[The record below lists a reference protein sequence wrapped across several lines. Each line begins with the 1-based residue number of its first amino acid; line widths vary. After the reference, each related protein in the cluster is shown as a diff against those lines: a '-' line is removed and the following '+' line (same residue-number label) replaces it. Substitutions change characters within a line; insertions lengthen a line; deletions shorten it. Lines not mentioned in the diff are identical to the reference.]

1 MLMTMAIAMLLF
13 APDTPTGPWKDRHLN
28 RTIDG
33 LDIPEGSAAVVDVS
47 EYDMEDATP
56 AKRDL
61 KMEVDGIDKKKE
73 LFHDPA
79 KAQEAS
85 TYDITDVNFAE
96 ASLVK
101 QPSMK
106 LIFEVLFSFPTF
118 MLCAMYFVTFG
129 AELAINSNL
138 SSFYIKSSGKPAW
151 AQTYAANWA
160 AMYGLLNVVTRPLGG
175 YIGDRLYP
183 VVGVEGK
190 KYWVITCTFRT
201 IRTLTLCKA
210 DWFRASF

>member
-1 MLMTMAIAMLLF
+1 MGECWRGNYLLCHARVIPASRLILTNSISVFDSLVSHGLIPHVAWRVSFVTVPFVMLMTMAIAMLLF

-33 LDIPEGSAAVVDVS
+33 LDIPEASAAVVDVS

-61 KMEVDGIDKKKE
+61 KVEVDGIDKKKE

-79 KAQEAS
+79 KAHEAS

-106 LIFEVLFSFPTF
+106 LIFEDPENKKMHDIT
-118 MLCAMYFVTFG
+118 AY
-129 AELAINSNL
+129 LA
-138 SSFYIKSSGKPAW
+138 
-151 AQTYAANWA
+151 
-160 AMYGLLNVVTRPLGG
+160 
-175 YIGDRLYP
+175 
-183 VVGVEGK
+183 
-190 KYWVITCTFRT
+190 
-201 IRTLTLCKA
+201 TLK
-210 DWFRASF
+210 